1 MGCIGRV
8 PGRGKMA
15 HVGYIESVA
24 AHIFQSGEL
33 HLKKFRNAGLMDA
46 PVLRAEVEVPRA
58 RLEKS
63 LKKMLLDNGNI

>member
-1 MGCIGRV
+1 MFRV
-8 PGRGKMA
+8 A
-15 HVGYIESVA
+15 HVGCFESVV

-33 HLKKFRNAGLMDA
+33 HLKKFRNAVLMDTS
-46 PVLRAEVEVPRA
+46 VFCAEVEVPRA